1 MTTTLSVAEAKA
13 RFSDLMARAVHRGER
28 FLIARRGRPMVALVS
43 AADLEKLEQAERSTE
58 AGLEGKVSP
67 PHMAMVGAL
76 ADFPEY
82 IEILEE
88 IVRDRQKEMPRPFS
102 FDDDE

>member
-1 MTTTLSVAEAKA
+1 MTTTLNVAEAKA

-43 AADLEKLEQAERSTE
+43 AADLEKLEQAERPDPGSRQ
-58 AGLEGKVSP
+58 GL
-67 PHMAMVGAL
+67 AAAIGAL

-82 IEILEE
+82 IEALEE

>member
-1 MTTTLSVAEAKA
+1 MSTTVSVAEAKA

-28 FLIARRGRPMVALVS
+28 FLIARRGRPMAALISV
-43 AADLEKLEQAERSTE
+43 ADLERLEQTER
-58 AGLEGKVSP
+58 AQGPGL
-67 PHMAMVGAL
+67 AAALGAL

-82 IEILEE
+82 IEALEE
-88 IVRDRQKEMPRPFS
+88 IVRDRQKEIPRPFS

>member
-1 MTTTLSVAEAKA
+1 MSTIVSVAEAKA

-28 FLIARRGRPMVALVS
+28 FLIARRGRPMAALISV
-43 AADLEKLEQAERSTE
+43 ADLERLEQAER
-58 AGLEGKVSP
+58 ARGPGL
-67 PHMAMVGAL
+67 AAALGAL

-82 IEILEE
+82 IEILDE

-102 FDDDE
+102 LDDDE